1 MGETLVIRGDHKV
14 GKFKI
19 NAILALLKAKEK
31 EPMEKAELR
40 TQRGQGAGAV

>member
-1 MGETLVIRGDHKV
+1 MVIRGDHKV
-14 GKFKI
+14 EKFKI

-40 TQRGQGAGAV
+40 TQRGKGAGAL